1 MSRKPTDIDPALEPL
16 TDAEG
21 EVRELTEADFAE
33 MRPAYEVLPAELVAL
48 MREHRRR
55 RQGERG
61 PQKAPT
67 KKLVSIRL
75 DQDVLERAKADGPG
89 WQTRIND
96 ILREALLKKAG

>member
-16 TDAEG
+16 TDEDG
-21 EVRELTEADFAE
+21 EVRELTAADFAE
-33 MRPAYEVLPAELVAL
+33 MRPAYEVLPPELVAL
-48 MREHRRR
+48 MREHRR

-96 ILREALLKKAG
+96 ILRDALLKKAG